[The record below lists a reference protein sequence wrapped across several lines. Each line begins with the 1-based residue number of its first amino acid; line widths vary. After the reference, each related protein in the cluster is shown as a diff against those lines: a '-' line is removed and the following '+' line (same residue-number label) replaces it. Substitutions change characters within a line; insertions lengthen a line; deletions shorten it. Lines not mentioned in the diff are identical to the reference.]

1 MRSNSNPSPPSRTLS
16 SSSSPRGRGVSPRP
30 PPSYARS
37 SLDRSPALNPMVL
50 DERPRVPPPIYL
62 RSSSPQ
68 PRSNVGTLK
77 IHVPAW
83 ATCLVKPPRPLDLHP
98 LEAGSSEH
106 EPPSDDTVLSG
117 ALEVIMKERKKVR
130 SISVGVQSVC
140 RLHMGKGRGWE
151 EDGIFER
158 GVEVLGEENEDG
170 IWLEKGHQSFSF
182 SILLPAT
189 LATSDYHPFGRLTYI
204 ITATVQGIAHIS
216 SFSSIFKAVSTPSTL
231 DPDIPYVG
239 DFERVIGRSDK
250 LAAESRSRSASTSGR
265 ARSESRDSVPA
276 MRNFP
281 LGGDDGTCAITI
293 GGNSPPMGGL
303 YTTRRHS
310 SSILSSASSMSIPTL
325 SLSPEEEDRGRPSF
339 SSISSANGGHG
350 KADKADWMKGDLCA
364 SRELLVHAVD
374 PLTGGEIPL
383 DVRKEGFV
391 EGLGSWRFSANA
403 EALSISSVIL
413 LSMNIPTPTPATT
426 IFLLRLALSQ
436 TYTFISPRTPNQR
449 SHLPEAARHHVLYQI
464 GRQHKAGEKYPGL
477 ECESLWRGHLAG
489 GHGGLDGQ
497 DHGWN
502 VRAVARIP
510 NHDKIR
516 PSTHDGTIT
525 PIRVTHELLLQIY
538 YSIHGESVKGE
549 KIKGPGELRM
559 MSVRVPTHL
568 PSCHCL
574 SDALSLPTY
583 EKCHRSTDNIDSIIS
598 SPPNMKTWCMC
609 GKTFAELGE
618 AAMKRMQAADREDME
633 ERMRR
638 SAGDGSSKDLQSRE
652 ERSCQD
658 GSV

>member
-1 MRSNSNPSPPSRTLS
+1 MRSNSS
-16 SSSSPRGRGVSPRP
+16 SSSSRERGVSPRP

-37 SLDRSPALNPMVL
+37 SLDRSPSLNPMVL
-50 DERPRVPPPIYL
+50 DERPRIPPPIYL

-117 ALEVIMKERKKVR
+117 ALEVMMKERKKVR

-170 IWLEKGHQSFSF
+170 IWLEKGRQSFSF

-204 ITATVQGIAHIS
+204 ITATVRGIAHTS

-250 LAAESRSRSASTSGR
+250 LAAESRSRSASVSR
-265 ARSESRDSVPA
+265 RERSESRDNVPA
-276 MRNFP
+276 MRSFP

-310 SSILSSASSMSIPTL
+310 SSILSSSSSTSIPTL
-325 SLSPEEEDRGRPSF
+325 SLSSEEEGRGRRSF
-339 SSISSANGGHG
+339 SSTSSASRGHG
-350 KADKADWMKGDLCA
+350 KADKDDWMKGDLCA

-383 DVRKEGFV
+383 D
-391 EGLGSWRFSANA
+391 
-403 EALSISSVIL
+403 
-413 LSMNIPTPTPATT
+413 IPTPTPSTT
-426 IFLLRLALSQ
+426 IFLLRLVLSQ
-436 TYTFISPRTPNQR
+436 TYTFTSPRTPNQHP
-449 SHLPEAARHHVLYQI
+449 HLPEAATHHVLYQI
-464 GRQHKAGEKYPGL
+464 GRQHKAGEKYPGP
-477 ECESLWRGHLAG
+477 ECESLWRGYLAG

-497 DHGWN
+497 DHGWS

-525 PIRVTHELLLQIY
+525 PIRVTHELLLKIY

-549 KIKGPGELRM
+549 RIKGPGELRM
-559 MSVRVPTHL
+559 MSVRVPIHL

-633 ERMRR
+633 ERMRQ
-638 SAGDGSSKDLQSRE
+638 SAGDGNSKDLQSRE

>member
-1 MRSNSNPSPPSRTLS
+1 MRSNSNPTPPSRTLS

-37 SLDRSPALNPMVL
+37 SLDRSPSLNPMVL

-83 ATCLVKPPRPLDLHP
+83 STCLVKPPRPLDLHP
-98 LEAGSSEH
+98 LEVGSSEH

-117 ALEVIMKERKKVR
+117 ALEVIMKERKKVQ

-158 GVEVLGEENEDG
+158 GVQVLGEGNEDG
-170 IWLEKGHQSFSF
+170 IWLEKGRQSFSF

-189 LATSDYHPFGRLTYI
+189 LATSDYHDFGRLTYI
-204 ITATVQGIAHIS
+204 ITASVQGIAQTS
-216 SFSSIFKAVSTPSTL
+216 AFSSIFKAVTSPPIL
-231 DPDIPYVG
+231 DPDIPFVG
-239 DFERVIGRSDK
+239 DFERVIARSDK
-250 LAAESRSRSASTSGR
+250 LVAESRSRSGSRTRSGSTDNV
-265 ARSESRDSVPA
+265 AA
-276 MRNFP
+276 MRNFS

-293 GGNSPPMGGL
+293 GGDSPPTGGL
-303 YTTRRHS
+303 YTTRRHPS
-310 SSILSSASSMSIPTL
+310 SALSSASSASIPTL
-325 SLSPEEEDRGRPSF
+325 SLGSEEEDRGRPRFSSF
-339 SSISSANGGHG
+339 SDISSGSGVQG

-383 DVRKEGFV
+383 DIRKEGFV
-391 EGLGSWRFSANA
+391 EGLGSWRFTANA

-436 TYTFISPRTPNQR
+436 TYTFTSPRTPNQR
-449 SHLPEAARHHVLYQI
+449 PHLPEPAKHHVLYQI
-464 GRQHKAGEKYPGL
+464 GRQHKAGEKYPGP
-477 ECESLWRGHLAG
+477 ECESLWRGYLAG
-489 GHGGLDGQ
+489 GHGGLGGQ

-510 NHDKIR
+510 SHDKTR

-525 PIRVTHELLLQIY
+525 PIRVTHELLLQVY

-549 KIKGPGELRM
+549 KIKGHGELRL
-559 MSVRVPTHL
+559 MSVRVPIHL

-618 AAMKRMQAADREDME
+618 AAMKRMQAADWEDME

-638 SAGDGSSKDLQSRE
+638 SAVDGSSKDLQSPK
-652 ERSCQD
+652 
-658 GSV
+658 